1 MRCRILALVMVCLLT
16 FSLAGCG
23 SDLSTSGQA
32 DTSLDSQTDH
42 TADLGRDMTVHLDET
57 LDLTGKQIEL
67 SYSMS
72 NRLAPCETLEELGAE
87 STAVIQ
93 AKIVGVD
100 YFRMTTM
107 PYTKIDLQIITSLKG
122 ELKEGDKISAYK
134 LGGYIQL
141 KHSDPDIQ
149 QRYPEVTDEEMENKV
164 FDRRIDGD
172 PHPTVGQEGV
182 FFLKP
187 KVGDM
192 PEGLYLITD
201 GYDGQFMKR
210 TDGNYARHYEGNAS
224 FEQNQG
230 LVGYSLDD
238 PGSAYET
245 DRSQQTGL
253 NGVLSYESIKAALTE

>member
-1 MRCRILALVMVCLLT
+1 MRRLKWKPFILRFCALALTLT
-16 FSLAGCG
+16 LVPVSISSFAAVNYPECSHGFSTYNDHVLNGGVGEYGNARRYYWINPEI
-23 SDLSTSGQA
+23 SSTYKG
-32 DTSLDSQTDH
+32 
-42 TADLGRDMTVHLDET
+42 
-57 LDLTGKQIEL
+57 
-67 SYSMS
+67 
-72 NRLAPCETLEELGAE
+72 
-87 STAVIQ
+87 
-93 AKIVGVD
+93 
-100 YFRMTTM
+100 
-107 PYTKIDLQIITSLKG
+107 LKG

-149 QRYPEVTDEEMENKV
+149 QRYPEVTDGEMENKV